1 MKYYYGN
8 TVTEALQTPPV
19 ELTPEEVAQYD
30 KKYRHVFYVKDEHN
44 N

>member
-8 TVTEALQTPPV
+8 TITEALQTPPV
-19 ELTPEEVAQYD
+19 ELTKEEVAQYD
-30 KKYRHVFYVKDEHN
+30 KKYRYVIHVKDYN